1 MQDTKLRFRNIF
13 MSVYILAI
21 IALLV
26 LPMLKYSVRYI
37 PIVLFTVPFVAVYM
51 LKKRKS
57 AIVFLGFLLT
67 MVLFFVF
74 NFLVNTPLNINA
86 SINMSILLYLCFLP
100 FFIFDY
106 LANANNK
113 WEMRIVLVGTTA
125 IFLFIMYMTSRA
137 FADDPTI
144 ARSLASGK
152 TDDDY
157 INSMRMKNVGGFGF
171 SYAVG
176 MFIPYIAIRIVRS
189 TGKLKLLFIAL
200 YAALFVYAL
209 FCQYTTLL
217 ILAIVFSTVIF
228 IWGSKNTLTKA
239 LLLFVSLLILLNISN
254 IFKFLGNNIPFE
266 SLAYHLRD
274 LYISTSTGEET
285 NSRLLAAKRCIG
297 LARSH
302 PFFGVNMLDSYN
314 AYIVNHGHSTYF
326 PVLASNGIFGLG
338 ILFAITF
345 YIVRSIYL
353 KINANKMNIIILI
366 MYIVLGFL
374 NPTHNAFEI
383 SVAVFLL
390 IPLIEVYEEKAKEQN
405 YAE

>member
-57 AIVFLGFLLT
+57 AIVFFGFLMTL
-67 MVLFFVF
+67 VSFFIF
-74 NFLVNTPLNINA
+74 NFLVNTPLNTNA
-86 SINMSILLYLCFLP
+86 SINMSILLYLCFIS

-106 LANANNK
+106 LANSDSV
-113 WEMRIVLVGTTA
+113 WEIRLVIIGTVA
-125 IFLFIMYMTSRA
+125 IFVFVIIMTSIA
-137 FADDPTI
+137 FIEDPTI
-144 ARSLASGK
+144 ARSLASGR
-152 TDDDY
+152 TDDEY
-157 INSMRMKNVGGFGF
+157 INSMRMQNVGGFGF

-189 TGKLKLLFIAL
+189 TGKIRFVFIAL
-200 YAALFVYAL
+200 YIALFMYAL

-217 ILAIVFSTVIF
+217 FMAIAFSTVIF
-228 IWGSKNTLTKA
+228 IWGSKNALTKSI
-239 LLLFVSLLILLNISN
+239 LLFVSLLVLINLAG
-254 IFKFLGNNIPFE
+254 IFKFLGNHIPFT
-266 SLAYHLRD
+266 SLAYHLKN
-274 LYISTSTGEET
+274 LYISMSTSEET

-297 LARSH
+297 LFRQH
-302 PFFGVNMLDSYN
+302 PFFGVNMFDSYN
-314 AYIVNHGHSTYF
+314 SYIVNHGHASYF
-326 PVLASNGIFGLG
+326 PVLASNGIIGLG
-338 ILFAITF
+338 ILLLITVS
-345 YIVRSIYL
+345 IMRSLYL
-353 KINANKMNIIILI
+353 KINFNKMNIVIFI

-383 SVAVFLL
+383 SVVVFLL
-390 IPLIEVYEEKAKEQN
+390 IPLIELYENKIKGQK